1 MRVGVL
7 TGGGDAPGL
16 NAAIRAVGRA
26 AWREGYE
33 VVGIRNGWLGLL
45 QDNVFLLSP
54 ETVTDILPR
63 GGTILGTSRTNPFKT
78 AEGPRRI
85 QDTLRTRGIDVL
97 VAIGGDDTL
106 GVAAK
111 LGAMGVR
118 VVGIPKTMDNDIPGT
133 DYTIGFDTAVTT
145 VMDAC
150 DRLSPTAEAHRRVM
164 VVEVM
169 GRDAGWVAAV
179 GGLAGGAD
187 VILVPEVPFSVD
199 EVCQRLKA
207 QREQGK
213 LFSLV
218 VVAEGSKPKDLATPI
233 AQDAGTDAFGHV
245 RLGGIGTVLAREIET
260 RTGYETRV
268 TVLVHLQRGGSPT
281 VFDRILATR
290 FGVAALDLIKRP
302 RFGYMVAF
310 RGNKLTSMTLE
321 EGLTG
326 SHTLDLSLYDLA
338 NAFGPS

>member
-45 QDNVFLLSP
+45 QDDVFLLSP
-54 ETVTDILPR
+54 ETVADILPR
-63 GGTILGTSRTNPFKT
+63 AGTILGTSRTNPFKT
-78 AEGPRRI
+78 AEGARRI

-150 DRLSPTAEAHRRVM
+150 DTLHPTAEAHRRVM
-164 VVEVM
+164 VIEVM

-187 VILVPEVPFSVD
+187 VVLVPEVPFNVD
-199 EVCQRLKA
+199 DVCRRLKA
-207 QREQGK
+207 QRERGK

-218 VVAEGSKPKDLATPI
+218 VVAEGSKPKDLVTPI

-245 RLGGIGTVLAREIET
+245 RLGGIGPVLAKEIET

-268 TVLVHLQRGGSPT
+268 TVLGHLQRGGSPT

-290 FGVAALDLIKRP
+290 FGVAAVDLIKRQ

>member
-16 NAAIRAVGRA
+16 NAAIRAVGEA

-45 QDNVFLLSP
+45 QDDVFLLSP
-54 ETVTDILPR
+54 ETVADILPR
-63 GGTILGTSRTNPFKT
+63 AGTILGTSRTNPFKT
-78 AEGPRRI
+78 AEGARRI

-150 DRLSPTAEAHRRVM
+150 DTLHPTAEAHRRVM
-164 VVEVM
+164 VIEVM

-179 GGLAGGAD
+179 GGLAGGAA
-187 VILVPEVPFSVD
+187 VVLVPEGPFSVG
-199 EVCQRLKA
+199 EGGPRLQA
-207 QREQGK
+207 HRGPGK
-213 LFSLV
+213 LFSVL
-218 VVAEGSKPKDLATPI
+218 VVAEGGKPKELETQV
-233 AQDAGTDAFGHV
+233 AQQAAAEAFGHV
-245 RLGGIGTVLAREIET
+245 RRGALGPVLA
-260 RTGYETRV
+260 
-268 TVLVHLQRGGSPT
+268 
-281 VFDRILATR
+281 
-290 FGVAALDLIKRP
+290 K
-302 RFGYMVAF
+302 
-310 RGNKLTSMTLE
+310 
-321 EGLTG
+321 
-326 SHTLDLSLYDLA
+326 
-338 NAFGPS
+338 

>member
-16 NAAIRAVGRA
+16 SAAIRAVGRA

-45 QDNVFLLSP
+45 QDDVFLLSP
-54 ETVTDILPR
+54 EAVSDILPR

-78 AEGPRRI
+78 AEGPQRI
-85 QDTLRTRGIDVL
+85 QETLRTRGIDVL

-150 DRLSPTAEAHRRVM
+150 DKLHPTAEAHRRVM

-169 GRDAGWVAAV
+169 GRDAGWVAAD
-179 GGLAGGAD
+179 GGLAGGARG
-187 VILVPEVPFSVD
+187 VLRAQVPIRVRQQG
-199 EVCQRLKA
+199 QRLQA

-218 VVAEGSKPKDLATPI
+218 VVAEGSTPKDLATPI
-233 AQDAGTDAFGHV
+233 AQDA
-245 RLGGIGTVLAREIET
+245 
-260 RTGYETRV
+260 
-268 TVLVHLQRGGSPT
+268 
-281 VFDRILATR
+281 
-290 FGVAALDLIKRP
+290 
-302 RFGYMVAF
+302 
-310 RGNKLTSMTLE
+310 
-321 EGLTG
+321 
-326 SHTLDLSLYDLA
+326 
-338 NAFGPS
+338 